1 MKWLRATLVS
11 NLGRQTL
18 GGTLTV
24 LEIHSH
30 QIPDP
35 LEQTVCEHVQVFLR
49 ILSRSPAIW
58 EEVQSAWP
66 MIQARLEASPHPWKI
81 VAGPISAMMQYC
93 RDLGWGIDDPKFW
106 QVQGQVISLDFNPF
120 LCYDLQRRVRDSV
133 KHSRL
138 QSISLQPGG
147 HGAQDGLDWTIHRRL
162 VAKGGKKLRFHQ
174 AIWQAAVVHKHNGGH
189 ALCPRCQQPNTLEHV
204 LWDCSR
210 WAGQPQLS
218 AKLRAMKAT
227 YSHPCLW
234 LRALVPSEYVRTP
247 LLNPEEVVQGI
258 WPSGHLDHDLV
269 IGTDAS
275 GGRFSSDP
283 RLRAV
288 GWAVVLG
295 RRSGTSVHI
304 IATASGVLPRPATV
318 LDGEVFAIAKALE
331 LSEGVLDVTTDSR

>member
-1 MKWLRATLVS
+1 
-11 NLGRQTL
+11 
-18 GGTLTV
+18 
-24 LEIHSH
+24 
-30 QIPDP
+30 
-35 LEQTVCEHVQVFLR
+35 
-49 ILSRSPAIW
+49 
-58 EEVQSAWP
+58 
-66 MIQARLEASPHPWKI
+66 
-81 VAGPISAMMQYC
+81 
-93 RDLGWGIDDPKFW
+93 
-106 QVQGQVISLDFNPF
+106 
-120 LCYDLQRRVRDSV
+120 
-133 KHSRL
+133 
-138 QSISLQPGG
+138 
-147 HGAQDGLDWTIHRRL
+147 
-162 VAKGGKKLRFHQ
+162 
-174 AIWQAAVVHKHNGGH
+174 
-189 ALCPRCQQPNTLEHV
+189 
-204 LWDCSR
+204 
-210 WAGQPQLS
+210 
-218 AKLRAMKAT
+218 MKAT

-331 LSEGVLDVTTDSR
+331 LSEGVP